1 MSDKAKTPGEKGYRH
16 ELKYYITLGEYE
28 LLQRKLS
35 LTMER
40 DAFAKKNGGE
50 YFIRSLYFDDR
61 DDSAF
66 REKLSGIDERDKFR
80 IRIYDMCDDVI
91 KLECKHKSNGY
102 IKKQSIGL
110 SRKEYEKLI
119 SGDRLFLLNR
129 PEPFARRMYLEFA
142 QRALKPAVIVDYT
155 REAFVFPM
163 EDVRVTFDK
172 NVRTGLRSVDMFN
185 AGIPTYPVIDDYGMV
200 LEIKF
205 NRFLPTYIRSLL
217 QLEASQRSA
226 ISKYVLCRR
235 FEL

>member
-80 IRIYDMCDDVI
+80 IRIYDMRDDVI

-110 SRKEYEKLI
+110 SRKEYEKRI

>member
-40 DAFAKKNGGE
+40 DAFAKKNGGK

-80 IRIYDMCDDVI
+80 IRIYDMRDDVI
-91 KLECKHKSNGY
+91 KRECKHKSNGY

-110 SRKEYEKLI
+110 SRKEYEKLM

>member
-28 LLQRKLS
+28 LLRRKLS

-80 IRIYDMCDDVI
+80 IRIYDMRDDVI

-172 NVRTGLRSVDMFN
+172 NIRTGLRSVDMFN

>member
-80 IRIYDMCDDVI
+80 IRIYDMRDDVI

-110 SRKEYEKLI
+110 SRKEYEKLM

-142 QRALKPAVIVDYT
+142 QRALKPTVIVDYT

>member
-66 REKLSGIDERDKFR
+66 REQLSGIAERDKFR
-80 IRIYDMCDDVI
+80 IRIYDMRDDVI

>member
-66 REKLSGIDERDKFR
+66 REKLSGLDERDKFR
-80 IRIYDMCDDVI
+80 IRIYDMRDDVI

-110 SRKEYEKLI
+110 SRKEYEKLM
-119 SGDRLFLLNR
+119 SGDRPFLLNR

>member
-35 LTMER
+35 LTMEQ

-80 IRIYDMCDDVI
+80 IRIYDMRDDVI

>member
-66 REKLSGIDERDKFR
+66 REKLDGTDERDKFR
-80 IRIYDMCDDVI
+80 IRIYDMRDDVI

-110 SRKEYEKLI
+110 SRKEYEKLM

>member
-1 MSDKAKTPGEKGYRH
+1 MKKFYGEN
-16 ELKYYITLGEYE
+16 EL
-28 LLQRKLS
+28 
-35 LTMER
+35 
-40 DAFAKKNGGE
+40 
-50 YFIRSLYFDDR
+50 
-61 DDSAF
+61 
-66 REKLSGIDERDKFR
+66 
-80 IRIYDMCDDVI
+80 
-91 KLECKHKSNGY
+91 
-102 IKKQSIGL
+102 
-110 SRKEYEKLI
+110 
-119 SGDRLFLLNR
+119 
-129 PEPFARRMYLEFA
+129 RRMYLEFA

>member
-28 LLQRKLS
+28 LLRRKLS

-80 IRIYDMCDDVI
+80 IRIYDMRDDVI

-110 SRKEYEKLI
+110 SRKEYEKLM

-155 REAFVFPM
+155 REAFIFPM

>member
-80 IRIYDMCDDVI
+80 IRIYDMRDDVI

-172 NVRTGLRSVDMFN
+172 NVRTGLRSADMFN

>member
-1 MSDKAKTPGEKGYRH
+1 MSDKAKTPGEKGYSH

-80 IRIYDMCDDVI
+80 IRIYDMRDDVI

-110 SRKEYEKLI
+110 SRKEYEKLM

-205 NRFLPTYIRSLL
+205 NRFLPTYIRSLF

>member
-16 ELKYYITLGEYE
+16 ELKYYITSGEYE

-80 IRIYDMCDDVI
+80 IRIYDMRDDVI

-110 SRKEYEKLI
+110 SRKEYEKLM

>member
-50 YFIRSLYFDDR
+50 DFIRSLYFDDR

-80 IRIYDMCDDVI
+80 IRIYDMRDDVI

>member
-66 REKLSGIDERDKFR
+66 REKLSGIDKRDKFR
-80 IRIYDMCDDVI
+80 IRIYDMRDDVI

>member
-66 REKLSGIDERDKFR
+66 REKFSGIDERDKFR
-80 IRIYDMCDDVI
+80 IRIYDMRDDVI

-110 SRKEYEKLI
+110 SRKEYEKLM

-129 PEPFARRMYLEFA
+129 PEPFARRMYHEFA

-172 NVRTGLRSVDMFN
+172 NIRTGLRSVDMFN

>member
-1 MSDKAKTPGEKGYRH
+1 MSGKKQLGESGYRH
-16 ELKYYITLGEYE
+16 ELKYYITEGDYA
-28 LLQRKLS
+28 LLKRKLS
-35 LTMER
+35 LTMEQ
-40 DAFAKKNGGE
+40 DAFAKKSGGE

-66 REKLSGIDERDKFR
+66 REKLDGIDERDKFR
-80 IRIYDMCDDVI
+80 IRIYDMRDDVI

-110 SRKEYEKLI
+110 SRKEYEKLM

>member
-1 MSDKAKTPGEKGYRH
+1 MSDKAKTPAEKGYRH

-28 LLQRKLS
+28 LLQTKLS
-35 LTMER
+35 LPMER

-80 IRIYDMCDDVI
+80 IRIYDMRDDVI

>member
-80 IRIYDMCDDVI
+80 IRIYDMRDDVI

>member
-80 IRIYDMCDDVI
+80 IRIYDMRDDVI

-155 REAFVFPM
+155 REFFVFPM

-172 NVRTGLRSVDMFN
+172 NIRTGLRSVDMFN

>member
-40 DAFAKKNGGE
+40 DAFANKNGGE

-80 IRIYDMCDDVI
+80 IRIYDMRDDVI

-110 SRKEYEKLI
+110 SRKEYEKLM

>member
-80 IRIYDMCDDVI
+80 IRIYDMRDDVI

-110 SRKEYEKLI
+110 SRKEYEKLM

-163 EDVRVTFDK
+163 VDVRVTFDK

>member
-40 DAFAKKNGGE
+40 DVFAKKNGGE

-80 IRIYDMCDDVI
+80 IRIYDMRDDVI

-110 SRKEYEKLI
+110 SRKEYEKLM

>member
-16 ELKYYITLGEYE
+16 EIKYYITLGEYE

-80 IRIYDMCDDVI
+80 IRIYDMRDDVI

>member
-80 IRIYDMCDDVI
+80 IRIYDMRDDVI

-102 IKKQSIGL
+102 IKKQSIGF
-110 SRKEYEKLI
+110 SRKEYEKLM

-205 NRFLPTYIRSLL
+205 NRFLPTYIRSLF

>member
-1 MSDKAKTPGEKGYRH
+1 MSDKAKTPAEKGYRH

-80 IRIYDMCDDVI
+80 IRIYDMRDDVI

-185 AGIPTYPVIDDYGMV
+185 AGMV

>member
-80 IRIYDMCDDVI
+80 IRIYDMRDDVI

-110 SRKEYEKLI
+110 SRREYEKLM

-172 NVRTGLRSVDMFN
+172 NIRTGLRSVDMFN

-205 NRFLPTYIRSLL
+205 NRFLPTYIRSLF

>member
-50 YFIRSLYFDDR
+50 YFIRSLYCDDR

-80 IRIYDMCDDVI
+80 IRIYDMRDDVI

-110 SRKEYEKLI
+110 SRKEYEKLM

>member
-80 IRIYDMCDDVI
+80 IRIYDMRDDVI

-110 SRKEYEKLI
+110 SRKEYEKLM

>member
-28 LLQRKLS
+28 LLRRKLS

-80 IRIYDMCDDVI
+80 IRIYDMRDDVI

-110 SRKEYEKLI
+110 SRKEYEKLM

-172 NVRTGLRSVDMFN
+172 NIRTGLRSVDMFN

>member
-80 IRIYDMCDDVI
+80 IRIYDMRDDVI

-185 AGIPTYPVIDDYGMV
+185 AGILTYPVIDDYGMV

>member
-80 IRIYDMCDDVI
+80 IRIYDMRDDVI

-110 SRKEYEKLI
+110 SRKEYEKLM

-129 PEPFARRMYLEFA
+129 PEPFARRMYLELA

>member
-40 DAFAKKNGGE
+40 DAFATKNGGE

-80 IRIYDMCDDVI
+80 IRIYDMRDDVI